1 MLFYNVLFLTKY
13 LWATTDIF
21 SCYCDLWKIHIYVFV
36 SLLLEVDLCM
46 CKRRQSFENWEEFCR
61 QSFDRKKTS
70 HAVFL
75 LVYLCYAERHVPNAH
90 DVGEV
95 EYRSSTSDHTWPLS
109 CQSPLLYWDVE
120 DVIFNTGSV
129 FDHYFVMWSFYD
141 RFIIMVEVFWNS
153 RWVHPQGRPTKG
165 QARTRSSR
173 SQEESKQKTPSKF

>member
-1 MLFYNVLFLTKY
+1 MGTLQKCRNGKNNPMWSV
-13 LWATTDIF
+13 
-21 SCYCDLWKIHIYVFV
+21 
-36 SLLLEVDLCM
+36 
-46 CKRRQSFENWEEFCR
+46 FCR
-61 QSFDRKKTS
+61 QSFNRKKTS

-90 DVGEV
+90 DVVEV
-95 EYRSSTSDHTWPLS
+95 EYRSSTSDRTWPLS

-120 DVIFNTGSV
+120 DVIFNTGAV

-165 QARTRSSR
+165 PVRTRSSR